1 VRILLTGAT
10 GFIGR
15 RLLPV
20 LAERHEVVALA
31 RTPPPAAASE
41 AGVRWVRQDLA
52 ADLDEAALPE
62 AVDAVVHLA
71 QSRHYKEFPERAE
84 DIFAVNVHGTFR
96 LLEYARRAGAARFL
110 FTSTGGVY
118 GHGSEH
124 MEESDPVSPI
134 DFYLRSKYAAEL
146 LVANYEGL
154 LTTVVFR
161 LFFVYGPGQ
170 ERMLIPTL
178 RARVAAGEEVRIH
191 GDPGVRINPIHVDD
205 AVRVFEPALALARG
219 STFNVA
225 GDEAVTLTELVE
237 LLGAATGRAPQVSHD
252 LASAPAGDL
261 LGDNARMR
269 EQLGIVPRVGLR
281 EGLATL
287 VSPAGRAS

>member
-1 VRILLTGAT
+1 VRILLTGGT

-15 RLLPV
+15 RLVPV
-20 LAERHEVVALA
+20 LAERHEVVAVA
-31 RTPPPAAASE
+31 RTPPDDDGGAT
-41 AGVRWVRQDLA
+41 WVRQDLA
-52 ADLDEAALPE
+52 DGLDEATLP
-62 AVDAVVHLA
+62 AQIDAVVHLA

-84 DIFAVNVHGTFR
+84 DIFAVNVQGTFR
-96 LLEYARRAGAARFL
+96 LLEYARRAGASRFL
-110 FTSTGGVY
+110 YTSTGGVY
-118 GHGSEH
+118 GHGREH

-134 DFYLRSKYAAEL
+134 DFYLRSKYAGEL

-170 ERMLIPTL
+170 DRMLVPTL
-178 RARVAAGEEVRIH
+178 RQRVLDGDEVRIQ

-205 AVRVFEPALALARG
+205 AVRVFEPALALERG
-219 STFNVA
+219 GTFNVA

-237 LLGAATGRAPQVSHD
+237 LLGETTGREPRIVHD
-252 LASAPAGDL
+252 LDRAPAGDL

-269 EQLGIVPRVGLR
+269 EQLGVVPRMPLR

-287 VSPAGRAS
+287 VSPADRAS

>member
-20 LAERHEVVALA
+20 LAERHDVVVLA
-31 RTPPPAAASE
+31 RTTPEDE
-41 AGVRWVRQDLA
+41 AGVSWVRQDLA
-52 ADLDEAALPE
+52 AGLDEDALP
-62 AVDAVVHLA
+62 AQVDAVVHLA

-84 DIFAVNVHGTFR
+84 DIFAVNVQGTFR
-96 LLEYARRAGAARFL
+96 LLEYARRAGARRFVY
-110 FTSTGGVY
+110 TSTGGVY

-124 MEESDPVSPI
+124 MEESHPVSPI

-170 ERMLIPTL
+170 DRMLVPTL
-178 RARVAAGEEVRIH
+178 RQRVVDGEEVRIQ

-205 AVRVFEPALALARG
+205 AVRVFEPALGLERG
-219 STFNVA
+219 GTFNVA

-237 LLGAATGRAPQVSHD
+237 LLGEATGREPRIAHD
-252 LASAPAGDL
+252 LDRAPAGDL
-261 LGDNARMR
+261 LGDNGRMR
-269 EQLGIVPRVGLR
+269 EQLGVVPRVGLR
-281 EGLATL
+281 EGLAGL
-287 VSPAGRAS
+287 VSPADRAS